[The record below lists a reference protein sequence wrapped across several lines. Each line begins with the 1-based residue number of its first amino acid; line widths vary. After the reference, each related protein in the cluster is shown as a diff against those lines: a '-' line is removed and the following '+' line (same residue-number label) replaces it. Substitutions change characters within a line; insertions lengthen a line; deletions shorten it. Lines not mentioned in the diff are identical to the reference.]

1 MIFKYAFSWLFCVWY
16 LGPIVFL
23 RNARSLLFDESNL
36 SECLELV
43 EYGLESRMD
52 YLNYDL
58 SLLLFRELVLL
69 FDVINC
75 GVYDVDVND
84 DGW

>member
-1 MIFKYAFSWLFCVWY
+1 
-16 LGPIVFL
+16 
-23 RNARSLLFDESNL
+23 
-36 SECLELV
+36 
-43 EYGLESRMD
+43 MD

-84 DGW
+84 DG

>member
-1 MIFKYAFSWLFCVWY
+1 
-16 LGPIVFL
+16 
-23 RNARSLLFDESNL
+23 
-36 SECLELV
+36 
-43 EYGLESRMD
+43 
-52 YLNYDL
+52 
-58 SLLLFRELVLL
+58 LFRELVLL